1 MSTFDSRYPGAQH
14 PALRATAVT
23 PSNSTEL
30 TGVRAL
36 YVGGAGNVAVIL
48 KEDTVAVT
56 FVAVPAGSILPLAV
70 TKVMSTNTD
79 ATDIVALY

>member
-1 MSTFDSRYPGAQH
+1 MTTFDSRYPGAQH

-23 PSNSTEL
+23 PSDSTEL

-56 FVAVPAGSILPLAV
+56 FVAVPAGSILPLAAIR
-70 TKVMSTNTD
+70 VMSTNTD
-79 ATDIVALY
+79 ATNIVALY